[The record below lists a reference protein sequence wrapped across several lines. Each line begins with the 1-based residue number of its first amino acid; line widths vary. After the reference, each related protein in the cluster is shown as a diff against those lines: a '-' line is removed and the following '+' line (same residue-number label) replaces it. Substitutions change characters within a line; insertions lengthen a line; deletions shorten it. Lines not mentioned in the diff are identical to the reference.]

1 MNFRHSVATIALATA
16 LLATS
21 VRADEGMW
29 TFDAFPAA
37 AMKQAYGFAPDQAWL
52 DRVRGAAVR
61 LTGGCSASLVSGNG
75 LVLTN
80 HHCVVDC
87 VQTLST
93 PERDSVKTGFVA
105 GALPKEAKCPG
116 QQGEIVTAIT
126 DVTPTVKAAIGDLTG
141 GALVK
146 ARNAARAKIESEGCT
161 DPKRERCQVVTLF
174 GGNQYKLYKYHK
186 YSDVRLV
193 FAPELQAA
201 FFGGDPDN
209 FNFPRYA
216 LDFGFLRLYEDGK
229 PVATPGHL
237 KWNARAPKPDEAVFI
252 VGNPG
257 STQRLF
263 TEAQRAMRRQYN
275 LPTNLLQLS
284 ELRGRLI
291 EAMASDPEKARTG
304 ADELFGIENSYKAL
318 FGQYRSLLD
327 PAFSGTLATAEAT
340 LRAKVAADPALAQRI
355 GDPWAD
361 VDKAMAAY
369 RNVYYPY
376 RQLSSIGAGQL
387 AGYAEA
393 IVRAAAERTK
403 PNGER
408 LPEFTDAALPLV
420 EKGLTDARPVYPW
433 LEELNLCFSL
443 SKTREYLKVDTA
455 EVRALLGKESPEALA
470 KRLVGGTKLADP
482 AVRKALFDGG
492 AAAVAASTDPMI
504 RWVAANDA
512 AARAIDLRFKAEVE
526 GPTTAAATRLN
537 AARFAVYGD
546 TLYPDATFTLRI
558 SYGKVAGWV
567 ENGVAVPPVTR
578 IAGLFDRATG
588 SVPFDLAPSLE
599 KAKARLDPQTV
610 MDFVT
615 TNDIIGGNS
624 GSPAIDRDG
633 TVIGAAFDGN
643 IHSLG
648 GNFGYDPA
656 LNRTVIVSAAAI
668 QAALDHA
675 YDGRAISAELKR

>member
-1 MNFRHSVATIALATA
+1 MNLLHTVASVALATA
-16 LLATS
+16 FLATP
-21 VRADEGMW
+21 VLADEGMW

-37 AMKQAYGFAPDQAWL
+37 AMKKSYGFSPDQAWL

-61 LTGGCSASLVSGNG
+61 LTGGCSASVVSGNG

-93 PERDSVKTGFVA
+93 PERDSVKMGFVA
-105 GALPKEAKCPG
+105 GALPKEPKCAG
-116 QQGEIVTAIT
+116 QQGEIVTAIS
-126 DVTPTVKAAIGDLTG
+126 DVTPVLKAAIGDLTG

-146 ARNAARAKIESEGCT
+146 ARNAARAKIESDGCI

-193 FAPELQAA
+193 FAPELQSA

-229 PVATPGHL
+229 PVATPDHL
-237 KWNARAPKPDEAVFI
+237 KWNPRAPKPGEAVFI

-263 TEAQRAMRRQYN
+263 TESQRAMRREYN
-275 LPTNLLQLS
+275 LPTNLLLLS
-284 ELRGRLI
+284 ELRGRLL

-318 FGQYRSLLD
+318 YGQYRSLLD
-327 PAFSGTLATAEAT
+327 PGFSATLASAETT
-340 LRAKVAADPALAQRI
+340 LRAKVAADPALTRRI

-361 VDKAMAAY
+361 VAKAMAAY
-369 RNVYYPY
+369 RNIYFAY
-376 RQLSSIGAGQL
+376 RQIGTVGAGQL
-387 AGYAEA
+387 AAYAET
-393 IVRAAAERTK
+393 IVDAAAERAK

-408 LPEFTDAALPLV
+408 LPEYTDAALPLV
-420 EKGLTDARPVYPW
+420 EKDLTDARPIYPW
-433 LEELNLCFSL
+433 LEELNLGFNL

-455 EVRALLGKESPEALA
+455 EVKALLGKESPEALA
-470 KRLVGGTKLADP
+470 KRLVTGTKLADP

-504 RWVAANDA
+504 RWVAANNP
-512 AARAIDLRFKAEVE
+512 AARALDLRFKAEVE

-558 SYGKVAGWV
+558 SYGKVAGWT
-567 ENGVAVPPVTR
+567 ENGAEVPPVTR
-578 IAGLFDRATG
+578 IGGLFERATG
-588 SVPFDLAPSLE
+588 SVPFDLAPSL
-599 KAKARLDPQTV
+599 ARAQARLDPNTV

-633 TVIGAAFDGN
+633 SVIGAAFDGN

-675 YDGRAISAELKR
+675 YDGAAVSAELKR